1 MSVELV
7 VAGISGV
14 VALAGVA
21 LSGRAT
27 RKQALLSAELTQGSA
42 RRARSEQRQD
52 VMSRYRDP
60 LLWAAFDLQSR
71 LENIAVREVG
81 FLTTHYACG
90 SPRTREYARRNTLF
104 VLAEYLGWV
113 EIIRLRVRFLDL
125 GDREDNR
132 RIVALLF
139 EVGKVLSS
147 DGYADARFSL
157 FRGEQRA
164 IGELMVADGGESCI
178 GYAEFC
184 RRLDTDSAFAAWFD
198 RPSDDIEESATRTA
212 PAGRLVDLR
221 NSLLELIQFLDPD
234 GVRFPADQR
243 HQVPGHRL
251 SPDRADDADRR

>member
-7 VAGISGV
+7 VAGISGA

-27 RKQALLSAELTQGSA
+27 RKQALLSAELALGSA

-81 FLTTHYACG
+81 FLSTHYACG
-90 SPRTREYARRNTLF
+90 SPHQREYARRNTLF

-139 EVGKVLSS
+139 EVGRVLSS
-147 DGYADARFSL
+147 DGYDDARFCL

-184 RRLDTDSAFAAWFD
+184 LRLDTDSAFAAWFD
-198 RPSDDIEESATRTA
+198 RPSGDIEESATRTA

-221 NSLLELIQFLDPD
+221 NALLELIQFLDPD
-234 GVRFPADQR
+234 GVRFPADER
-243 HQVPGHRL
+243 HQVPGHRMG
-251 SPDRADDADRR
+251 PDRADDAGRR

>member
-27 RKQALLSAELTQGSA
+27 RKQALLSAELAQGSA
-42 RRARSEQRQD
+42 RRARSAQRQD

-147 DGYADARFSL
+147 DRYADARFSL
-157 FRGEQRA
+157 FR
-164 IGELMVADGGESCI
+164 GESCI

-221 NSLLELIQFLDPD
+221 NSPLELIQFLDPD

-243 HQVPGHRL
+243 HQLPGHRM